1 MPLVFRALLVR
12 RGHRVLPVTQAILE
26 LQVSLVWLG
35 PRETQVRPGMLD
47 LRDSV
52 VMLDQSVQQAH
63 QATQAAP
70 ERVGH
75 QDSRAPE
82 EPLDLLELQEPR
94 ENRDSR
100 VQLDH
105 LGPKVPLVS
114 RVLKEVL
121 DHLEAQFLGHR
132 VILEQL
138 EQQDQVA
145 SQV

>member
-1 MPLVFRALLVR
+1 
-12 RGHRVLPVTQAILE
+12 
-26 LQVSLVWLG
+26 
-35 PRETQVRPGMLD
+35 MLD
-47 LRDSV
+47 HRDSV
-52 VMLDQSVQQAH
+52 AKLDQSVQQDR
-63 QATQAAP
+63 QATQAAQ

-82 EPLDLLELQEPR
+82 EPLDLPELPEPR

-105 LGPKVPLVS
+105 LGPKVPLDS
-114 RVLKEVL
+114 RVLKETL
-121 DHLEAQFLGHR
+121 DHLEAQFLDSR
-132 VILEQL
+132 VILGQL

>member
-1 MPLVFRALLVR
+1 M
-12 RGHRVLPVTQAILE
+12 LPVTRAILE
-26 LQVSLVWLG
+26 LQVSPAWLDSQ
-35 PRETQVRPGMLD
+35 ETRVRPGMLD

-52 VMLDQSVQQAH
+52 VMLDQSVPQDH
-63 QATQAAP
+63 QATQAAQ
-70 ERVGH
+70 ERVDH
-75 QDSRAPE
+75 QDSRVPE

-100 VQLDH
+100 VQLDR
-105 LGPKVPLVS
+105 LGLRVPLVS
-114 RVLKEVL
+114 RVKKEML
-121 DHLEAQFLGHR
+121 DHPEAQFLDSR